1 MNPLYL
7 DIILLAF
14 GIFIF
19 ISGWRRGLIVSTLSL
34 VGLFAGA
41 WFARSL
47 IEIVTGAST
56 ASSLTRNALSA
67 TALFLGMGLGS
78 ALGSFIG
85 NRIRNI
91 LSWSPIRFLDN
102 STGAAVSI
110 GAWSIVAW
118 FMATTLLAAP
128 MSSLTNMLNESKV
141 IAALDQY
148 MPVQVRDGVEL
159 VRIYVSNSD
168 LPSSISEV
176 LLAPPVAPPN
186 ADTTAQPAI
195 ATALDSVVKVEG
207 TAIECNTRL
216 TGSGFVVGP
225 DLIITN
231 AHVVAGI
238 TNPTVRIK
246 GKGKSFEGSVIY
258 FDPADDVALIRTS
271 GIPSG
276 ALRISQTLSR
286 SDDAV
291 VAGFPDGG
299 PLALIPARVRSVSE
313 TSGIDIYGKNPV
325 TREIYT
331 LSADIKKGDSGA
343 PMLALDGSVAGL
355 IFAASA
361 IDDQVG
367 YALTANE
374 FMVAVNSVY
383 SDMPA
388 VSTGDCAGVR

>member
-7 DIILLAF
+7 DITLLAF
-14 GIFIF
+14 GIFIV

-41 WFARSL
+41 WFGRSL

-56 ASSLTRNALSA
+56 ASSPTRTALSA
-67 TALFLGMGLGS
+67 TALFLGMGFGS

-91 LSWSPIRFLDN
+91 FSWSPIRFLDN

-141 IAALDQY
+141 IVALDQY

-168 LPSSISEV
+168 LPSSITEV
-176 LLAPPVAPPN
+176 LLAPPVEPPN
-186 ADTTAQPAI
+186 ATTTAQPAI
-195 ATALDSVVKVEG
+195 ALALDSVVKVEG

-216 TGSGFVVGP
+216 TGSGFVVGQ

-271 GIPSG
+271 GIPSV
-276 ALRISQTLSR
+276 ALRISEPLSR

-291 VAGFPDGG
+291 VAGFPGGG

-313 TSGIDIYGKNPV
+313 TLGTDIYGKSPV
-325 TREIYT
+325 TREIYA
-331 LSADIKKGDSGA
+331 LSADIKQGDSGA

-367 YALTANE
+367 YALSANE

>member
-1 MNPLYL
+1 
-7 DIILLAF
+7 
-14 GIFIF
+14 
-19 ISGWRRGLIVSTLSL
+19 
-34 VGLFAGA
+34 
-41 WFARSL
+41 
-47 IEIVTGAST
+47 
-56 ASSLTRNALSA
+56 
-67 TALFLGMGLGS
+67 MGLGS

-91 LSWSPIRFLDN
+91 FSWSPIRFLDN

-176 LLAPPVAPPN
+176 LLAPPVEPPN
-186 ADTTAQPAI
+186 ANTTAQPAI

-271 GIPSG
+271 GIPSV

-313 TSGIDIYGKNPV
+313 TLGIDIYGKDPV
-325 TREIYT
+325 TREIYA
-331 LSADIKKGDSGA
+331 LSADIKQGDSGA